1 MEGFPYADRPGLL
14 RAWANMTPVARDS
27 YLNAPR
33 PAGDSSRKHEDSSS
47 WAGRLGVMAYKYNT
61 GVMATQAIVNS
72 AYADTMDPDYKPD
85 QDSYVT
91 RNSWI
96 KDYYPNA
103 WGQLLNSRSR
113 IDSSRMIDQ
122 IKSNHD
128 DNLYLAE
135 GSVFGNIL
143 AAIPAAIVDPVSWI
157 PVAGWGAK
165 ALGVSKQFANI
176 SKIVKVRAGIN
187 AIENLV
193 MTMAVEPLMRSTD
206 LTRTDEDAKI
216 DMIAS
221 GILGGLFPLAGAG
234 VKRGLKKAKVSATK
248 KILGGKTP
256 EELIEDNAE
265 QIHEHMRNT
274 PEKVEFWDA
283 VEDRQGG
290 ADPNN
295 LAPFLGHTDS
305 DITRQSRDY
314 FVEALEAVQSGS
326 SIIVG
331 AGNETFVGKY
341 IAPWLVFSP
350 NQRLLFHQSDTVK
363 TIGKALVSTNLIGD
377 IDSRAAL
384 EDVISMVKQL
394 WFVRNQEMSQRI
406 DKEYLDPSVEATGLP
421 DGKKLTKDEVWTLV
435 GDLLKLQKE
444 KVGDSDAMVPPRILT
459 EGGEDVDVDPFAA
472 IRNDQNTIAIIENI
486 AQDQMKHQAAVYN
499 AAIDAGFFS
508 READF
513 ILDATGNSTKFHVR
527 REVLADAD
535 PAAMLASIRRGI
547 LAKDE
552 KIISRLDI
560 LIRERTAELRINKE
574 EIEIRK
580 ATGKDVAEL
589 EERVKGLNEEIVDA
603 KTVRSAVKDGTTES
617 LDATATTI
625 MLNYKNTDISRSGT
639 GRSRSTSA
647 LMEVQVEI
655 DEKYLMPF
663 MDSNIERLNQR
674 TEEHLIG
681 RIAMSLE
688 NNIRHDT
695 LRVNQRLNN
704 ISRELAELKKDLG
717 EDLPSNLTDEQLAFE
732 GERFNEK
739 KARYLELV
747 DKAVDLAELNEVI
760 IQARLLDIGKAGIS
774 VHSRAR
780 ILKAG
785 SEDEYYESVE
795 DVISDLNE
803 LVTKRNVDRSEV
815 ARLNK
820 EIQEFMEP
828 FYPGVGASRDAPGLE
843 SADAPFIA
851 RLRRRLEISQ
861 ALLNGPREW
870 ENNFEEVLRGRGYS
884 PANKNGHMITGL
896 KEMSEEE
903 MGSFDYEFHVSKNGT
918 VTIRTTLGGE
928 PGRGA
933 VKESKIAHGVTQR
946 EGPDGDVFYS
956 FDLQE
961 RLGGNGTYVVVGEKF
976 IWIDPIQLKG
986 KKLEALEKWR
996 DSGITDQ
1003 QVLKASDRIR
1013 KLKTEIKKL
1022 EKADR
1027 FEEQKAQEDG
1037 KWRKRLQDELAD
1049 LEAEQA
1055 RMEMDLLALDKRG
1068 DPLMRDYHALN
1079 GRAMEMMADLD
1090 AATSKFDSATDTLNR
1105 LASEIAANT
1114 HGRGGIEFDTKP
1126 HISKREEGQSEGEFI
1141 GFSSRNRQMES
1152 SRSGRRS
1159 MKKKVFAGHDQ
1170 KDLADQRMIGRF
1182 GQSEYEY
1189 VIRRIERSRRQ
1200 AAFANTDHAF
1210 EVAKLRRHGKDDGMD
1225 DKQIQKAA
1233 DDIGFIY
1240 DQLLGRSIGSTSLGA
1255 DKTIRILKNLNYM
1268 RYMGMVLIASLSDF
1282 GNAVGT
1288 LGMARYIRTMYH
1300 YMGNPN
1306 RDNMSEFA
1314 RIIGAMEMTGS
1325 DNKATKTW
1333 GVGEGNRDTLTVDG
1347 QRKEDLGGRGSGVIT
1362 ALDDATKSG
1371 SKAMSLYNAMNL
1383 LGAWNSF
1390 NKKMVTV
1397 GLEDMVVDIGIRLR
1411 LGKEVSERDLAYA
1424 QSMKFSKAD
1433 LMEVGRQWEL
1443 SGSNSRETIVG
1454 RDFYL
1459 AKSEDW
1465 DNASF
1470 VFSYQA
1476 KIKSGVNAII
1486 VTPSVGSSPKI
1497 FKHPVASL
1505 LWQFKSFMAAS
1516 FEMTFL
1522 PLLQRGGVYKDPNA
1536 LMQVMIA
1543 SMGGALTYSI
1553 YEIMNGRD
1561 PFANQSETKEDGTVV
1576 TSHWS
1581 RTMAAQALDRSGM
1594 FAAIFEI
1601 NNTYE
1606 RFSGI
1611 GFHKAITGITG
1622 LRSYKA
1628 RSATDLLAGPTVGGI
1643 NEFVTALGLI
1653 DIDWFSRGE
1662 AAAGRR
1668 LAPAQNTIWAKLLL
1682 DVGPSVYDSISSGK
1696 PYFDKEG
1703 KYETRQGTFKT
1714 IQERWGG

>member
-1 MEGFPYADRPGLL
+1 MEGFPFADRPGLL
-14 RAWANMTPVARDS
+14 KAWANMTPVARDS

-33 PAGDSSRKHEDSSS
+33 PAGDSSRKYEDSSS

-72 AYADTMDPDYKPD
+72 AYVDTVDPDYKPD

-122 IKSNHD
+122 IKSNHA

-157 PVAGWGAK
+157 PVAGLGAK
-165 ALGVSKQFANI
+165 AIGVGKQFANV
-176 SKIVKVRAGIN
+176 SKVVKIRAGIN
-187 AIENLV
+187 AIENVAL
-193 MTMAVEPLMRSTD
+193 TMAVEPLMRSTD

-234 VKRGLKKAKVSATK
+234 LKRGLSKAKVSATK

-256 EELIEDNAE
+256 EELIEENAE
-265 QIHEHMRNT
+265 QIHQHMNNT
-274 PEKVEFWDA
+274 PEKVEFWKT
-283 VEDRQGG
+283 VEDREFGE
-290 ADPNN
+290 DPNN
-295 LAPFLGHTDS
+295 LVPFLGHSDI
-305 DITRQSRDY
+305 DITRQARDY
-314 FVEALEAVQSGS
+314 FIEALEAVKSGS

-331 AGNETFVGKY
+331 AGNETFVGKF

-350 NQRLLFHQSDTVK
+350 NQRLLFHESNTVK

-406 DKEYLDPSVEATGLP
+406 DREYLDPSVETDLP
-421 DGKKLTKDEVWTLV
+421 GGKKLTKDEIWTLV
-435 GDLLKLQKE
+435 GDLLKLQ
-444 KVGDSDAMVPPRILT
+444 GDDVDGTTTKIPPRVLT
-459 EGGEDVDVDPFAA
+459 DTGMAEDVDPFAA
-472 IRNDQNTIAIIENI
+472 IRNDQKTKDIIENI
-486 AQDQMKHQAAVYN
+486 AKDQRTHQAAVYN

-508 READF
+508 READLL
-513 ILDATGNSTKFHVR
+513 LDATGNSTKYHVR
-527 REVLADAD
+527 REVLADVDEQAF
-535 PAAMLASIRRGI
+535 LHSIKRGI
-547 LAKDE
+547 EANNE
-552 KIISRLDI
+552 PIISRLEI
-560 LIRERTAELRINKE
+560 FIRRRTAELRINEE

-580 ATGKDVAEL
+580 ATGKDVADL
-589 EERVKGLNEEIVDA
+589 EQRKGMLKGEIEDA
-603 KTVRSAVKDGTTES
+603 GTK
-617 LDATATTI
+617 LDEVNNGNLDSTAQTI
-625 MLNYKNTDISRSGT
+625 MLNYRDADISRAGT

-647 LMEVQVEI
+647 LMEIQVEI
-655 DEKYLMPF
+655 GEKYLMPF

-688 NNIRHDT
+688 NNIRHDPQ
-695 LRVNQRLNN
+695 RVNQRLNN
-704 ISRELAELKKDLG
+704 ISRELADLKEDLG
-717 EDLPSNLTDEQLAFE
+717 EELPSNLTDEQLAFE

-747 DKAVDLAELNEVI
+747 DKAIDLAELNEVI
-760 IQARLLDIGKAGIS
+760 IQARLLDVGKGGIND
-774 VHSRAR
+774 HARAKIR
-780 ILKAG
+780 KAG

-795 DVISDLNE
+795 DVINDLSE

-828 FYPGVGASRDAPGLE
+828 FYPGVGASRNAPGLE
-843 SADAPFIA
+843 SVDAPFIA

-870 ENNFEEVLRGRGYS
+870 ENNFNEVLRGRGYS
-884 PANKNGHMITGL
+884 PADKNGHMITNL

-903 MGSFDYEFHVSKNGT
+903 MGSFDYGFHVSKNGT

-933 VKESKIAHGVTQR
+933 VKESKIAHGTTQK
-946 EGPDGDVFYS
+946 EGPEGDVFYS

-976 IWIDPIQLKG
+976 IWIDPIELKG
-986 KKLEALEKWR
+986 KKLEALEKFR
-996 DSGITDQ
+996 DSGDLDPA
-1003 QVLKASDRIR
+1003 QVLKSSDRIR

-1022 EKADR
+1022 EEADR
-1027 FEEQKAQEDG
+1027 FEQQKAQSDG
-1037 KWRKRLQDELAD
+1037 KWRKRLEDELAD

-1055 RMEMDLLALDKRG
+1055 RMEADLRALDKRG

-1090 AATSKFDSATDTLNR
+1090 AAMSKFDSATDTLNR
-1105 LASEIAANT
+1105 IASEIADHT
-1114 HGRGGIEFDTKP
+1114 HGRGGIEFGTKP
-1126 HISKREEGQSEGEFI
+1126 HISKREEGQSEGDFI
-1141 GFSSRNRQMES
+1141 GFGSRNRQMES

-1159 MKKKVFAGHDQ
+1159 MKKKVFAGYDQ
-1170 KDLADQRMIGRF
+1170 ADLADQRMIGRF

-1200 AAFANTDHAF
+1200 AAFAHTDHAF

-1225 DKQIQKAA
+1225 DKQIQRAG
-1233 DDIGFIY
+1233 DDIAFIY

-1300 YMGNPN
+1300 YMGNPD

-1314 RIIGAMEMTGS
+1314 RLIGAMEMTGS

-1333 GVGEGNRDTLTVDG
+1333 GAGEGNRDTLTVDG
-1347 QRKEDLGGRGSGVIT
+1347 QRKNDVGGRGSGVIT

-1371 SKAMSLYNAMNL
+1371 SKAMSFYNKINI

-1390 NKKMVTV
+1390 NKQMVTV
-1397 GLEDMVVDIGIRLR
+1397 GLEDMIVDMGIRLR
-1411 LGKEVSERDLAYA
+1411 LGEEVSERDLAYA
-1424 QSMKFSKAD
+1424 QSMKFSKAE

-1443 SGSNSRETIVG
+1443 SGSNSRKTIVG

-1459 AKSEDW
+1459 AKSEEW
-1465 DNASF
+1465 ENAPF
-1470 VFSYQA
+1470 IFDYQA
-1476 KIKSGVNAII
+1476 KIKGATNAII
-1486 VTPSVGSSPKI
+1486 VTPSVGSSPKV

-1536 LMQVMIA
+1536 LMQVMLA

-1553 YEIMNGRD
+1553 YEVMNGRD

-1643 NEFVTALGLI
+1643 NEFVMALGLI
-1653 DIDWFSRGE
+1653 DIDWASRGE
-1662 AAAGRR
+1662 IGAGRR

-1682 DVGPSVYDSISSGK
+1682 DVGPSVYDSIVSGD
-1696 PYFDKEG
+1696 PYFDREG
-1703 KYETRQGTFKT
+1703 KYETQQGTFKT
-1714 IQERWGG
+1714 FQERWGG

>member
-33 PAGDSSRKHEDSSS
+33 PAGDSSRKYEDSSS
-47 WAGRLGVMAYKYNT
+47 WAGRLGVMAYKFNT

-165 ALGVSKQFANI
+165 AIGVSKQLANV
-176 SKIVKVRAGIN
+176 SKIVKVRAAIN
-187 AIENLV
+187 AIENIA

-206 LTRTDEDAKI
+206 LTRTDQDAKI
-216 DMIAS
+216 DLIAS

-274 PEKVEFWDA
+274 PEKEAFWDL
-283 VEDRQGG
+283 VEARQGG
-290 ADPNN
+290 EDPNN

-305 DITRQSRDY
+305 DITSQSRDY
-314 FVEALEAVQSGS
+314 FIEALEAVQSGS

-331 AGNETFVGKY
+331 AGNETFVGKF

-350 NQRLLFHQSDTVK
+350 NQRLLFHPSDTVK

-406 DKEYLDPSVEATGLP
+406 DKEYLDPSVETTLP

-444 KVGDSDAMVPPRILT
+444 KVKDSDAMVPPRILT
-459 EGGEDVDVDPFAA
+459 EGAEDVDPFAA
-472 IRNDQNTIAIIENI
+472 IKNDPNTVAIIENI
-486 AQDQMKHQAAVYN
+486 AQDQIKHQAAVYN

-508 READF
+508 READL
-513 ILDATGNSTKFHVR
+513 ILDYTGNSTKYHVR
-527 REVLADAD
+527 REVLADVNKEAF
-535 PAAMLASIRRGI
+535 LASIKRGI
-547 LAKDE
+547 NAKAE
-552 KIISRLDI
+552 PIISRLEI
-560 LIRERTAELRINKE
+560 FIREKTAELRINEE

-580 ATGKDVAEL
+580 ATGKDVADLKQRKDILKGEIKDAGTKIS
-589 EERVKGLNEEIVDA
+589 EVKNGDLN
-603 KTVRSAVKDGTTES
+603 S
-617 LDATATTI
+617 TATTVL
-625 MLNYKNTDISRSGT
+625 LNYTNADISRSGT

-732 GERFNEK
+732 RERFNEK

-774 VHSRAR
+774 VHSRAK

-828 FYPGVGASRDAPGLE
+828 FYPGVVASPDAPGLE
-843 SADAPFIA
+843 TADAPFFR
-851 RLRRRLEISQ
+851 RLYRRLEISQ
-861 ALLNGPREW
+861 LLHNGPREW

-884 PANKNGHMITGL
+884 PADKNGHMITNL
-896 KEMSEEE
+896 TEMTEAEV
-903 MGSFDYEFHVSKNGT
+903 GSFDYEFHVSKNGT
-918 VTIRTTLGGE
+918 VTIRPTLGGE
-928 PGRGA
+928 PVKGA

-976 IWIDPIQLKG
+976 IWIDPILLKRKKQEALQNWLKDPRDG
-986 KKLEALEKWR
+986 EIEKRANKRIQKLE
-996 DSGITDQ
+996 
-1003 QVLKASDRIR
+1003 
-1013 KLKTEIKKL
+1013 TEIKKL

-1055 RMEMDLLALDKRG
+1055 QMVMDLLAPEGG

-1079 GRAMEMMADLD
+1079 GRAMKMMADLD

-1225 DKQIQKAA
+1225 DKQIQRAA

-1347 QRKEDLGGRGSGVIT
+1347 KRKEDLGGRGSGVIT

-1476 KIKSGVNAII
+1476 KIKSGTNAII

-1536 LMQVMIA
+1536 LMQVMLA

-1553 YEIMNGRD
+1553 YEVMNGRD

-1643 NEFVTALGLI
+1643 NEFVMALGLI
-1653 DIDWFSRGE
+1653 DVDWASRGE
-1662 AAAGRR
+1662 IGAGRR
-1668 LAPAQNTIWAKLLL
+1668 LSPAQNTIWAKLLF
-1682 DVGPSVYDSISSGK
+1682 DVGPSIYDSISSGK